1 VARSYRPV
9 LMLDIVTEL
18 DDQER
23 SQIDETYTAATT
35 AVLRLYGRQATESH
49 VWVWLAEAA
58 GFAAR
63 QTWVQ
68 YRLGPAAAAVLTLER
83 GRAYLLSE
91 ALRPAKNPAAR
102 PVRAG
107 VLGGGSNR

>member
-1 VARSYRPV
+1 MIDVARSYRPV
-9 LMLDIVTEL
+9 LM
-18 DDQER
+18 
-23 SQIDETYTAATT
+23 S
-35 AVLRLYGRQATESH
+35 
-49 VWVWLAEAA
+49 
-58 GFAAR
+58 
-63 QTWVQ
+63 
-68 YRLGPAAAAVLTLER
+68 AVLTLER